1 MAKVLVVGGAGYIG
15 SHVAKALVRAGHD
28 VMSFDNLSTGHRE
41 LVKYGAFTLGNVLFR
56 DEVTAVLERFQPD
69 AVMHFAA
76 RALVGESVQHPALYY
91 ETNVMG
97 SFELI
102 DGVRRVVPGAA
113 FIFSSTCSLYG
124 ATDAPITEIDPIT
137 PMNPYART
145 KRMVEE
151 MLADYGRAHGL
162 KYAVLRYFN
171 AAGADSEG
179 ELGEWHEPE
188 THLIPRLL
196 LHVLDPANNPV
207 SIHGKDYPT
216 EDGTCVRDYIHVED
230 LADAHIRAMEY
241 LGRGGGN
248 DIFNLGTTKGSS
260 VLEVIRMVEKV
271 TGKRLTIPTGPRR
284 EGDPPR
290 LVAGSKKAAGI
301 LGWRPRHDLESI
313 VRTAWR
319 WTERRG

>member
-1 MAKVLVVGGAGYIG
+1 MARVLVVGGAGYIG
-15 SHVAKALVRAGHD
+15 SHVAKALVRSGHE

-41 LVKYGAFTLGNVLFR
+41 LVKYGAFTLGSILFR

-76 RALVGESVQHPALYY
+76 RALVGESVQNPALYY

-102 DGVRRVVPGAA
+102 DGVRRVVPSAP

-124 ATDAPITEIDPIT
+124 KTDAPLTEIDPVA

-151 MLADYGRAHGL
+151 MLEDYGRTHGL

-196 LHVLDPANNPV
+196 SHVLDPVNNPV

-216 EDGTCVRDYIHVED
+216 EDGTCVRDYVHVED

-241 LGRGGGN
+241 LFRGGTS
-248 DIFNLGTTKGSS
+248 DVFNLGTAKGSS

-271 TGKRLTIPTGPRR
+271 TGKRLDIAAGPRR
-284 EGDPPR
+284 DGDPPR
-290 LVAGSKKAAGI
+290 LVAGSKKATGV

-319 WTERRG
+319 WAERGR